1 MLGEAW
7 AHRKPR
13 LDKYVKSSLIYKLL
27 IPSVKQNS
35 RMYFIKIFVSL
46 FLIQILILSVGDEG
60 GAPLRAELEANVEPF
75 IDLKAR
81 GQLHSCNPTSSPKTV
96 QAR

>member
-1 MLGEAW
+1 MQHVLGEAW

-46 FLIQILILSVGDEG
+46 FLIQILVLSVGDEG
-60 GAPLRAELEANVEPF
+60 GAPPKSRT
-75 IDLKAR
+75 R
-81 GQLHSCNPTSSPKTV
+81 GKCGTIYRFES
-96 QAR
+96 